1 MGMILFRRVRLLILM
16 ILVSMIGKI
25 KKLIKLESL
34 ENMSST
40 LFNRKVMQNWKK
52 DLIYLKLESKSKSI
66 DIVHL

>member
-1 MGMILFRRVRLLILM
+1 MGMILFQRVRLLILM

-40 LFNRKVMQNWKK
+40 IFNIKVMQNWKK
-52 DLIYLKLESKSKSI
+52 RPYLFET
-66 DIVHL
+66 